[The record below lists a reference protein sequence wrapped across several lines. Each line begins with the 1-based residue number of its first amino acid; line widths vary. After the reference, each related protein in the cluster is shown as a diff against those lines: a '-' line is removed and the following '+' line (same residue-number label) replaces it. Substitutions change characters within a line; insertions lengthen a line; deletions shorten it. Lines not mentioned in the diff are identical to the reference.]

1 MYRLV
6 HYKRSRSIQSSA
18 LMATQFAMHI
28 ISLTVLTA
36 PGFSI
41 NTDLVGGKSGLW
53 FKHYTE

>member
-1 MYRLV
+1 
-6 HYKRSRSIQSSA
+6 
-18 LMATQFAMHI
+18 MATQFAMHI